1 MDEKRQAGYGAGRD
15 TLRRVCERTVDLPAV
30 GFRWVCTFTGAEART
45 VSGWLALA
53 GRGAEGLRAVADRV
67 AAAFA
72 GICEGADV
80 LVVDRYVESAVFL
93 LDEVADSY
101 PEHAHRVQPIAE
113 LLFTRL
119 YSQVRAA

>member
-1 MDEKRQAGYGAGRD
+1 MEEKWQAGYGAGRD

-30 GFRWVCTFTGAEART
+30 GFRWVCTFTGAEARA

-53 GRGAEGLRAVADRV
+53 GRGAEGLRRVADQV

-72 GICEGADV
+72 GVGEGGDV

-101 PEHAHRVQPIAE
+101 PEHAGKVQQVAE
-113 LLFTRL
+113 LLFARL
-119 YSQVRAA
+119 YSQARPA